1 MCKITFGHTHYPG
14 WTNLK
19 GGAPLLDRLNIEC
32 PACLKKKNLLL
43 ILQNVQREVKDLS
56 AMNHI
61 LYLHLFE
68 EEYPNK
74 CLGVVLGKSFCST

>member
-19 GGAPLLDRLNIEC
+19 GGAPLLDRFKYRMS
-32 PACLKKKNLLL
+32 CLSKKEKLLL